1 MLKLE
6 VKIWKDQ
13 NKSFYK
19 KTACMLGIQMKDRFE
34 FVHSKKIIHHDIKP
48 DNFVMGRGLKSH
60 IVYILD
66 FGLSKKYWSFTHESH
81 IPFIKGKNKQEQQD
95 MILLML

>member
-19 KTACMLGIQMKDRFE
+19 KTACILGIQIIDRIE
-34 FVHSKKIIHHDIKP
+34 FVHSKKIIHRNIKP

-66 FGLSKKYWSFTHESH
+66 FC
-81 IPFIKGKNKQEQQD
+81 
-95 MILLML
+95 